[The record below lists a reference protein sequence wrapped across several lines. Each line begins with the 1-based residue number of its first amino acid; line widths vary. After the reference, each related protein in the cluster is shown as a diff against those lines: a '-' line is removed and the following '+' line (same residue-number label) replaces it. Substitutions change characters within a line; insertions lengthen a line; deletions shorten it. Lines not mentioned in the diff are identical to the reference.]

1 MYAVLLIDA
10 EIALSSINRNV
21 IMLHDLK
28 FIWSIINATY
38 IIICYTTQSD
48 LFTSGGEKT
57 FSSECAIQGDPTSMG
72 TYELGILS
80 LIKFLLESIH
90 LNEMNANE
98 VVLQNTVTSLNLRNL
113 KKTNG
118 IKSQFKEKHTK
129 VELS

>member
-38 IIICYTTQSD
+38 IIICYTTQSN

-72 TYELGILS
+72 TYESGILS

-98 VVLQNTVTSLNLRNL
+98 EVLQNTVTSLNLRNL
-113 KKTNG
+113 KNTDG
-118 IKSQFKEKHTK
+118 IKSQFKEMHTK

>member
-38 IIICYTTQSD
+38 IIICYTTQSN
-48 LFTSGGEKT
+48 LFTGWGKILSC
-57 FSSECAIQGDPTSMG
+57 ECAIQGDPTSMG

-129 VELS
+129 VEGV

>member
-38 IIICYTTQSD
+38 IIICYTTLSN
-48 LFTSGGEKT
+48 LFTSGWGKIL
-57 FSSECAIQGDPTSMG
+57 SSECAIQGDPTSMG

-98 VVLQNTVTSLNLRNL
+98 EVLQNTVTSLNLRNL
-113 KKTNG
+113 KNTDG
-118 IKSQFKEKHTK
+118 IKSQFKEMHTK